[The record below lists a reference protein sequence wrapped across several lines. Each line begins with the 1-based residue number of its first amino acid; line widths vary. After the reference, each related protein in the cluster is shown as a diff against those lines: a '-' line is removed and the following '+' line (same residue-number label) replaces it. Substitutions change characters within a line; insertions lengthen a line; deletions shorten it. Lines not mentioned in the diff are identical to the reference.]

1 MAITFSISAES
12 YRKELQF
19 HSNSKIISYFKKMK
33 KTVYSIIMILLT
45 TVPTLAQNISSHQ
58 WKERVL
64 LVLTTDSTSDAF
76 KTQVQQF
83 EDHLPGLEER
93 KLQIYL
99 ASPEAY
105 KNYNATNDVWIP
117 GGSLYT
123 TYKSKDSSIELVL
136 IGLDGGIKLRTYSLT
151 PMEDIFVTI
160 DGMPMRRSEIK
171 RNKR

>member
-1 MAITFSISAES
+1 MFS
-12 YRKELQF
+12 
-19 HSNSKIISYFKKMK
+19 
-33 KTVYSIIMILLT
+33 TIIMILLT
-45 TVPTLAQNISSHQ
+45 TVATVAQNISSHQ

-64 LVLTTDSTSDAF
+64 IVLTKDSTSDAF
-76 KTQVQQF
+76 KAQVQQF

-99 ASPEAY
+99 ASPGAY
-105 KNYNATNDVWIP
+105 KKNFNANDDDWVP

-151 PMEDIFVTI
+151 PMEDLFVTI
-160 DGMPMRRSEIK
+160 DGMPMRKSEIK
-171 RNKR
+171 RHKK